1 MNIMDYLDMRG
12 DLTFSERPF
21 NEVDNL
27 IFSELAYLDM
37 NGIVDD
43 SIDFTV
49 TIAELC
55 EKYLALGYDQSYI
68 INDPKPLLKKAA
80 ETARFKDIRVG
91 AYVDKVAADEQVQ
104 FACATFVVGDG
115 TAYVGYRGTDNTIV
129 GWREDFNISYL
140 SETPGQS
147 EAAAYLNRIAGHTD
161 YSLRV
166 GGHSKGGNFAVYAAA
181 FCKEAVRR
189 DRVIEVYSNDGPGF
203 NQSVVE
209 SKQYASILEKV
220 TKIIPESSLIG
231 ILLSSKVKP
240 KVINSEVKG
249 LLQHDPYTWS
259 VRGTVFEEA
268 DGFSSASL
276 FMDET
281 LKKWLNTLNDE
292 EKKAVVSAIFD
303 SLDASGA
310 STLTEM
316 NENKWV
322 SYNAILKAVSR
333 ISKTTYGEVAESLK
347 KLAEAGKDVLW
358 NEAKKSFEQFEQSRR
373 GQAESQET
381 GGKKALPAHGN

>member
-68 INDPKPLLKKAA
+68 INDPKPLLQKAA
-80 ETARFKDIRVG
+80 QTARFKDIRVG
-91 AYVDKVAADEQVQ
+91 AYVDKVAQDEQVQ

-147 EAAAYLNRIAGHTD
+147 EAAAYLNRIAEHTD
-161 YSLRV
+161 FSLRV

-259 VRGTVFEEA
+259 VRGTVFE
-268 DGFSSASL
+268 D
-276 FMDET
+276 
-281 LKKWLNTLNDE
+281 DE

-322 SYNAILKAVSR
+322 SYNAILKAVSK

-358 NEAKKSFEQFEQSRR
+358 NEAKKSFEQFEQNRR
-373 GQAESQET
+373 TQIESQET
-381 GGKKALPAHGN
+381 DGKKALPAKG